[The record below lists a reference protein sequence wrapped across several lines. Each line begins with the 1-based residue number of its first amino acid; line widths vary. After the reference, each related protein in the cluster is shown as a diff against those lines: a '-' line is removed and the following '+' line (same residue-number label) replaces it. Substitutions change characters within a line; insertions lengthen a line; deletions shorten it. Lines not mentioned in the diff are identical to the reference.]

1 VLVDLSRH
9 DEIERLYREHRDR
22 MWRAVFAFAG
32 DREVAN
38 DAVSEA
44 FTQALRRGDAIRSP
58 ERWIWRTAFRVAAGE
73 LKRRRV
79 RPHEHGS
86 AVYEMDEL
94 ASDLV
99 TALRRLSEKQRAAV
113 VLHHAAGYSAIDIA
127 HILGSSP
134 AAVHVQLSR
143 GRKRLR
149 ELLETDDA

>member
-113 VLHHAAGYSAIDIA
+113 A